1 MKRTFRVGL
10 GYDAHAFA
18 EGRALVLGGVTV
30 PFRRGLAGHSDADVV
45 CHSIADALLGAL
57 ALGDIGQHFPDSD
70 PEYDGI
76 SSLVLLG
83 RVRDVIRKRG
93 GEIVNVDAMLIIEEP
108 SVSQY
113 FGRMREK
120 IAEALG
126 VDADSVSV
134 KATRNEALGFVG
146 RKEGVAAL
154 SVALVGLPVANA

>member
-1 MKRTFRVGL
+1 
-10 GYDAHAFA
+10 
-18 EGRALVLGGVTV
+18 
-30 PFRRGLAGHSDADVV
+30 
-45 CHSIADALLGAL
+45 
-57 ALGDIGQHFPDSD
+57 
-70 PEYDGI
+70 
-76 SSLVLLG
+76 
-83 RVRDVIRKRG
+83 
-93 GEIVNVDAMLIIEEP
+93 VDAMLIIEEP